1 MELELLF
8 MEIGKIISRAGLE
21 EKDTNLAL
29 DGLVSR
35 YSLDIQTEK
44 SSKEMCWTY
53 KFWKHQVI
61 YDI

>member
-1 MELELLF
+1 
-8 MEIGKIISRAGLE
+8 MEIGKIINRAGLE

>member
-8 MEIGKIISRAGLE
+8 IETGKTISRAGLE

-29 DGLVSR
+29 DGLISR

-44 SSKEMCWTY
+44 SSKEMYILCTML
-53 KFWKHQVI
+53 
-61 YDI
+61 DI